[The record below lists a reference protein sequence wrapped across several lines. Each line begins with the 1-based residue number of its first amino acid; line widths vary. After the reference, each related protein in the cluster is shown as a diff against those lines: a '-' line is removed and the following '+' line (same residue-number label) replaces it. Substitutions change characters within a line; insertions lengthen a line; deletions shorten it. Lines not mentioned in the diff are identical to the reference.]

1 MANAHRGA
9 RREKA
14 RETRWRI
21 MDAAL
26 AEFTEHG
33 YHDTTMAA
41 IAERAGVA
49 VQTVYLG
56 FRTKGGL
63 LEEVVGNGSP
73 AASPLMDAIAGFIAS
88 EDPGARVVPT
98 MLPAYT
104 DSRAFRDAFPECV
117 AYGFFP
123 QREMTLGEMWPL
135 VHGKD
140 ERIAAA
146 DVGFAARAYK
156 AIALELLG

>member
-1 MANAHRGA
+1 
-9 RREKA
+9 
-14 RETRWRI
+14 
-21 MDAAL
+21 
-26 AEFTEHG
+26 
-33 YHDTTMAA
+33 
-41 IAERAGVA
+41 
-49 VQTVYLG
+49 
-56 FRTKGGL
+56 
-63 LEEVVGNGSP
+63 
-73 AASPLMDAIAGFIAS
+73 MDAIRGWIAA

-123 QREMTLGEMWPL
+123 QREMTLPEMWPL

-146 DVGFAARAYK
+146 DVGWAAQAYR
-156 AIALELLG
+156 AIAMELLG

>member
-1 MANAHRGA
+1 
-9 RREKA
+9 
-14 RETRWRI
+14 
-21 MDAAL
+21 MDEVL
-26 AEFTEHG
+26 EGLGNG
-33 YHDTTMAA
+33 YEVTW
-41 IAERAGVA
+41 I
-49 VQTVYLG
+49 
-56 FRTKGGL
+56 
-63 LEEVVGNGSP
+63 EEVVGNGSP
-73 AASPLMDAIAGFIAS
+73 TESPLMDAIRHWIAG

-123 QREMTLGEMWPL
+123 QREMSLYEMWPL

-146 DVGFAARAYK
+146 DVGFAARCYRSVAT
-156 AIALELLG
+156 ELLG